1 MHSEPLVFLDHGE
14 KGQSI
19 GAPSCL
25 YARCNGFL
33 SGTDRRVAVVAGE
46 LGFLRSALVSVA
58 VGSVTGVLPSHI
70 ARATIDSRLN
80 FYSFRP
86 CL

>member
-14 KGQSI
+14 RDQSI

-46 LGFLRSALVSVA
+46 LGFLR
-58 VGSVTGVLPSHI
+58 
-70 ARATIDSRLN
+70 
-80 FYSFRP
+80 
-86 CL
+86 